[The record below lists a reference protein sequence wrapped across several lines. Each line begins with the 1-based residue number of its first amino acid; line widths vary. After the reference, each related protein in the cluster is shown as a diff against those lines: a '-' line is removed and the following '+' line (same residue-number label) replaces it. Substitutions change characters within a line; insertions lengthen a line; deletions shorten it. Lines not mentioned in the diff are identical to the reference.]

1 MIGADSVQYMD
12 ERLNIQWFP
21 GHMTKAR
28 RMIEEN
34 IRQVDA
40 VCEILDARIPFSSR
54 IPDVETLTAGKPRII
69 VLNRVDQ
76 ADPVSTKRWSAWYRA
91 RGCAVL
97 ETESKNGKG
106 INAFAGAVRDL
117 LKDKLAAWAEKAQT
131 GRAIKIM
138 VLGIP
143 NVGKSSFINRVS
155 GRRAAEASDRP
166 GVTRGKQWVTVDR
179 SLLLLDT
186 PGILWPKFENKLV
199 GENLAFCGSIK
210 DDVVDTMALA
220 ANLLVRLRDLSPSGV
235 QERLK
240 FVPEADM
247 TGLEMLEM
255 ASRKRGFLISGGEVD
270 IERGAAVVLDEFR
283 ASRLGRVT
291 LELPEA

>member
-1 MIGADSVQYMD
+1 MD
-12 ERLNIQWFP
+12 EKLNIQWFP

-34 IRQVDA
+34 IKQVDA

-54 IPDVETLTAGKPRII
+54 IPDVEQITAGKPRLI

-76 ADPVSTKRWSAWYRA
+76 ADPESTRHWCAWYRA
-91 RGCAVL
+91 KGCAVL
-97 ETESKNGKG
+97 ETESRNGKG
-106 INAFAGAVRDL
+106 VSAFSGAIRSL
-117 LKDKLAAWAEKAQT
+117 LKEKLALWAEKGQI
-131 GRAIKIM
+131 GRAIKVMI
-138 VLGIP
+138 LGIP

-155 GRRAAEASDRP
+155 GRKAAEASDRP

-186 PGILWPKFENKLV
+186 PGILWPKFENQRV

-210 DDVVDTMALA
+210 DDVLDTTTLA
-220 ANLLVRLRDLSPSGV
+220 ANLLVRLREKNPAGIR
-235 QERLK
+235 ERLK
-240 FVPEADM
+240 FVPESDM
-247 TGLEMLEM
+247 TGLQMLEH

-270 IERGAAVVLDEFR
+270 IERGALVVLDEFR
-283 ASRLGRVT
+283 STRLGRVT
-291 LELPEA
+291 LELPED

>member
-1 MIGADSVQYMD
+1 MD
-12 ERLNIQWFP
+12 EKLNIQWFP

-34 IRQVDA
+34 IKQVDA
-40 VCEILDARIPFSSR
+40 VCEVLDARIPRSSR
-54 IPDVETLTAGKPRII
+54 IPDIEKLTAGKPRII
-69 VLNRVDQ
+69 ILNRVDQ
-76 ADPVSTKRWSAWYRA
+76 ANPEATKRWSAWYRA
-91 RGCAVL
+91 RGCAVI

-106 INAFAGAVRDL
+106 INAFSGAVRTL
-117 LKDKLAAWAEKAQT
+117 LKDKLASWAEKGQS
-131 GRAIKIM
+131 GRAVKVM

-155 GRRAAEASDRP
+155 KRKAAEASDRP

-186 PGILWPKFENKLV
+186 PGILWPKFEEQKV

-210 DDVVDTMALA
+210 DDVLDTMMLA
-220 ANLLVRLRDLSPSGV
+220 AKLLLRLRELNPAGIL
-235 QERLK
+235 ERLK
-240 FVPEADM
+240 FDPKAEY
-247 TGLEMLEM
+247 TGLEMLEL
-255 ASRKRGFLISGGEVD
+255 ASRKRGFLISGGECD

-283 ASRLGRVT
+283 GTKLGRVT
-291 LELPEA
+291 LEMPEEP

>member
-1 MIGADSVQYMD
+1 MD

-34 IRQVDA
+34 IKQVDA

-76 ADPVSTKRWSAWYRA
+76 ADPESTKKWSAWYRA

-106 INAFAGAVRDL
+106 INAFGGAVRGL
-117 LKDKLAAWAEKAQT
+117 LKDKLAGWAEKGQS
-131 GRAIKIM
+131 GRAVKIM

-155 GRRAAEASDRP
+155 KRRAAEASDRP
-166 GVTRGKQWVTVDR
+166 GVTRGKQWVTVDK

-210 DDVVDTMALA
+210 DDVLDTMALA

-240 FVPEADM
+240 FVPEARM

-283 ASRLGRVT
+283 ATRLGRVT

>member
-1 MIGADSVQYMD
+1 MD
-12 ERLNIQWFP
+12 EKLNIQWFP

-34 IRQVDA
+34 IKQVDA
-40 VCEILDARIPFSSR
+40 VCEVLDARIPGSSR
-54 IPDVETLTAGKPRII
+54 IPDIEKLTAGKPRII
-69 VLNRVDQ
+69 ILNRVDQ
-76 ADPVSTKRWSAWYRA
+76 ANPEATKCWSAWYRA
-91 RGCAVL
+91 RGCAVI

-106 INAFAGAVRDL
+106 INAFSGAVRAL
-117 LKDKLAAWAEKAQT
+117 LKDKLASWAERGQS
-131 GRAIKIM
+131 GRAVKVM

-155 GRRAAEASDRP
+155 KRKAAEASDRP

-186 PGILWPKFENKLV
+186 PGILWPKFEEQKV

-210 DDVVDTMALA
+210 DDVLDTMMLA
-220 ANLLVRLRDLSPSGV
+220 AKLLLRLRDLNPAGI
-235 QERLK
+235 QERMK
-240 FVPEADM
+240 FEPKAEY
-247 TGLEMLEM
+247 TGLEMLEL
-255 ASRKRGFLISGGEVD
+255 ASRKRGFLISGGECD

-283 ASRLGRVT
+283 DTKLGRVT
-291 LELPEA
+291 LELPEDV